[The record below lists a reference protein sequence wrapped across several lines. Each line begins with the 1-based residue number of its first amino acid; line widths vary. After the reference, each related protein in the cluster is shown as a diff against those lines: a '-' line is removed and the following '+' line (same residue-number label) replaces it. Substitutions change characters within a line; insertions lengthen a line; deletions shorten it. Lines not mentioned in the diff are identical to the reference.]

1 MQMCIK
7 FRYSWLGPLYAIFLW
22 LRLSQ
27 ESFRLVILYFIFFL
41 PLIPSIF
48 IVVYGKDA
56 SVGEET
62 NAEEEDAGSVS
73 RIRQG
78 RRAG

>member
-1 MQMCIK
+1 MTQAVVGK
-7 FRYSWLGPLYAIFLW
+7 FPAGQIVLYL
-22 LRLSQ
+22 
-27 ESFRLVILYFIFFL
+27 L
-41 PLIPSIF
+41 PPSHSL

-56 SVGEET
+56 RVGEET
-62 NAEEEDAGSVS
+62 NTEEEDAGSVS